1 MSARNVG
8 VVCVKC
14 KARVPES
21 TEGRGEVSRER
32 ASRAAPGAAKGMTS
46 DVCRA
51 ADAMKRS
58 PLTWDES
65 TVLPVRSRRDGKNTP
80 V

>member
-1 MSARNVG
+1 
-8 VVCVKC
+8 
-14 KARVPES
+14 
-21 TEGRGEVSRER
+21 
-32 ASRAAPGAAKGMTS
+32 MTS

-58 PLTWDES
+58 PLTCDES
-65 TVLPVRSRRDGKNTP
+65 TVLSVRSRRDGKNTP